1 MKKIIYTLVLIFSI
15 TCSWG
20 QLKTNVLSRDSILH
34 LFQKLP
40 PLDVQEIIMNTNYQY
55 LDFKSL
61 YHDKELKRYFLKC
74 LDQKTY
80 FDSEI
85 NKEIINYKEIIN
97 NPERLKS
104 EIRIYLNERKR
115 TNQID
120 SILNSPLLV
129 LKFKDSIIVNKI
141 LFKKKVR
148 NFKNY
153 FPPTQLLVLLKYPE
167 VYNTIK
173 KWSIQDT
180 KQDFFN
186 ELLSFNDPDAQKI
199 YDARVKEFIRSNGE
213 SENFAKINLPIYAV
227 GTSFTYKKA
236 IDLLKISKQ
245 IEPMATH
252 IQTSEGSIKSNEYIT
267 YNCYLAKILVRKIIY
282 KKIKMEDYFL
292 KKIAIINEGVDDNG
306 ICNFYIE
313 NISAIKKATN
323 VLVSEVEK
331 GEEYWMRNMPRS
343 RTNPFVWWSY

>member
-1 MKKIIYTLVLIFSI
+1 MKKIIYTLVLICNI

-20 QLKTNVLSRDSILH
+20 QVKPNVLSRDSILH

-61 YHDKELKRYFLKC
+61 YFDKELKRYFLEC

-80 FDSEI
+80 FESEI
-85 NKEIINYKEIIN
+85 NKEIINYKEIIK

-104 EIRIYLNERKR
+104 EIRSYLNEKKR
-115 TNQID
+115 TSQID
-120 SILNSPLLV
+120 SILNSPQLL
-129 LKFKDSIIVNKI
+129 LKFEDTIIANEI

-167 VYNTIK
+167 VYTTIK
-173 KWSIQDT
+173 KWSMQDT

-186 ELLSFNDPDAQKI
+186 QLLSFNDPDAQKI
-199 YDARVKEFIRSNGE
+199 YNTRVKEFIRSNGE
-213 SENFAKINLPIYAV
+213 SENFAKINLPINVV

-236 IDLLKISKQ
+236 IDLLNINKQ

-252 IQTSEGSIKSNEYIT
+252 IQTNEGSVKSNEYIT
-267 YNCYLAKILVRKIIY
+267 YNCYLAKILARKIVY
-282 KKIKMEDYFL
+282 KKIKLEGLFL
-292 KKIAIINEGVDDNG
+292 KKMAVIDDSLDDNR
-306 ICNFYIE
+306 ICNFYVE
-313 NISAIKKATN
+313 NIIAIKKATN
-323 VLVSEVEK
+323 ILVSEVEK
-331 GEEYWMRNMPRS
+331 DEEYWMINMP
-343 RTNPFVWWSY
+343 FYKK